1 MALTWTDMKTKAQ
14 RLAKTNN
21 PDNLT
26 QLSQD
31 MNTGYHLFNQKLA
44 RYYSRKQQFTNAIAG
59 QDIYQ
64 TPVDLVRVIGITFA
78 VNSNYEPTLKEVK
91 DEYQWRQMKSYKT
104 FKTNWPSHYYVLGKD
119 AIQLYP
125 TPSQSFTNG
134 IRFYYQPQDHDL
146 SVDDTLSTGS
156 NTVTVTNGSN
166 TVTAAAAAFTADMV
180 GLDFQVTGQA
190 DLTWYEITGATSTV
204 LTLKSAYVGSTA
216 SGKAWRVGQ
225 QPIIPQEYHDAP
237 IHYALGNF
245 FSAGGNE
252 ERSQYHLGSIDKPGL
267 FYQMMDDCRQSYSS
281 SSQSSVIDD
290 SDIYINPWLV
300 PPVPS

>member
-1 MALTWTDMKTKAQ
+1 MLTYTDSKNKAQ

-21 PDNLT
+21 PDDLT

-44 RYYSRKQQFTNAIAG
+44 RYYSRKQQFTNLVAG

-64 TPVDLVRVIGITFA
+64 TPVDLVRVMGVTVA
-78 VNSNYEPTLKEVK
+78 VNSNYEPTIKEVR
-91 DEYQWRQMKSYKT
+91 DEYEWRQMKSYKT

-119 AIQLYP
+119 ALQLYP

-134 IRFYYQPQDHDL
+134 LRFYYQPQDHDL
-146 SVDDTLSTGS
+146 SIDDTVSTGS
-156 NTVTVTNGSN
+156 NTVTVTNGSA
-166 TVTAAAAAFTADMV
+166 TVTAAGAAFNADMI
-180 GLDFQVTGQA
+180 GLQFQVTGQQ

-204 LTLKSAYVGSTA
+204 LTLKSAYIGATA
-216 SGKAWRVGQ
+216 SGKAWRIGQ
-225 QPIIPQEYHDAP
+225 SWIIPQEYHDAP

-252 ERSQYHLGSIDKPGL
+252 ERAQYHLGSIDKPGL
-267 FYQMMDDCRQSYSS
+267 FYQMMDDCKQSYSS
-281 SSQSSVIDD
+281 STLSSVVSDD
-290 SDIYINPWLV
+290 DYRINIWAA
-300 PPVPS
+300 PPNPA